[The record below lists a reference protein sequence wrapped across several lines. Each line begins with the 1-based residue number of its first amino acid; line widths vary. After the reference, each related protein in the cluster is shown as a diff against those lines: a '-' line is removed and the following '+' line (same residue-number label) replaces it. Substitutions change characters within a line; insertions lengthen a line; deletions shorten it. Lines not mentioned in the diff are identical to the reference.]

1 MSDTIDTSAFRFRT
15 AVGGFNKGD
24 VANYI
29 TKTAAAHR
37 AEVEEYKS
45 RLAQMEE
52 LNESLTQE
60 LAALTLSLET
70 TQMPRE
76 EPVPQDIS
84 SMELAAYRRAE
95 AAERLANQRA
105 KKLYEALENICRDT
119 ENDFSLANDAVQQ
132 TVESILSQAKFL
144 ENACKQLSDALK
156 DSREKLSSMDAM
168 IPDPAEDMELELC
181 GN

>member
-15 AVGGFNKGD
+15 AMGGFNRGD

-37 AEVEEYKS
+37 AEVDEYKT

-52 LNESLTQE
+52 LNESLSQE
-60 LAALTLSLET
+60 LAALTLCLEASQT
-70 TQMPRE
+70 PQE
-76 EPVPQDIS
+76 ESVPQDIS

-105 KKLYEALENICRDT
+105 KKLYESLEAICKDT

-132 TVESILSQAKFL
+132 TVAAILSQAKFL
-144 ENACKQLSDALK
+144 ENACNQLSDALK
-156 DSREKLSSMDAM
+156 ESREKLSSMDAM
-168 IPDPAEDMELELC
+168 IPDPAETLEAELC